1 MLLDENIN
9 QKPIKYKTRK
19 SSSSNFYRNLKKTR
33 SKLRNLQKNSLT
45 LLNQIINPNDKDL
58 ISLKQKLHDTSELK
72 NDINAQKLIF
82 LIYQLNGAIPKSYFD
97 INDPDNDTLYITIK
111 IFKILNNYKLFF
123 FFFSHYNIDEKVILK
138 IIPLL
143 RYKFY
148 PKNEYIF
155 KEGDNSSKMYFILH
169 GNISF
174 IKKVNSLEFETA
186 QDVEQYKKGDGQYF
200 GEWDLIYGRKTK
212 LSALCLDNCH
222 IIYIEKETFQKYI
235 QEKFTKTENES
246 KSNLINILN
255 KYIFIPK
262 FKLER
267 FISSEVKMLF
277 FKKNE
282 IIFKEGDENRYL
294 YLIYS
299 GEANLLINMSQ
310 GEKHSLF
317 NSFDEIKVE
326 KIQKKAQK
334 INYKEIVK
342 KPLLKNNNQNLF
354 QKDIIFN
361 RNDYKPVATLGSGSF
376 AGLEIV
382 TGITNFKY
390 TLISSSNFTSVY
402 VIYLK
407 YLDEHLKEFML
418 NLIPL
423 FLELEER
430 IHNQIDKIKYLDF
443 NILPYNC
450 QKYNNIHKYNKFIEY
465 IDTNENDET
474 FIKFIKKI
482 ENKFDINEGGFIK
495 MNQHNL
501 NLQKERNILK
511 NQLKEN
517 QLKDQKIDIFVK
529 KYEKEQKEK
538 LKYKKVRLIHSSK
551 NCKKRKIKLNKNNSF
566 LFSESKNRPVSNIC
580 TKNKNTSL
588 IIKDGKENTSSYN
601 ISKSNLKSANNS
613 QIMNKKKYY
622 NLFNKEEI
630 NEIQNE
636 IKKKKEKDISL
647 FKMPKKKIT
656 LCKIKQSLSIDS
668 KELVKEVLIKNSNNK
683 FININRNNN
692 NNNMKNYK
700 IESSIFRD
708 NRNKNTFNYM
718 TININKNNVE
728 NNNKNNFINCEKNM
742 NIKQNHNLHEINN
755 QKKYHFYDT
764 GLFDMPLVIQLEQN

>member
-1 MLLDENIN
+1 MLLDGNIN
-9 QKPIKYKTRK
+9 QKPIKPRVRK
-19 SSSSNFYRNLKKTR
+19 SASFNFCRNLKKTR
-33 SKLRNLQKNSLT
+33 AKLRNLQKNSLT
-45 LLNQIINPNDKDL
+45 LLHQIINANDKDL
-58 ISLKQKLHDTSELK
+58 ILLKQKLHDTNELK
-72 NDINAQKLIF
+72 NDINAQNLIF

-138 IIPLL
+138 LIPLL

-148 PKNEYIF
+148 AKNEYIF
-155 KEGDNSSKMYFILH
+155 KEGDNSTKMYFILH

-174 IKKVNSLEFETA
+174 RKKVNSLEFETA

-222 IIYIEKETFQKYI
+222 IIYIGKETFQRYI
-235 QEKFTKTENES
+235 QEKFTKTENDL
-246 KSNLINILN
+246 KNNLINILN
-255 KYIFIPK
+255 KYIFIPE

-317 NSFDEIKVE
+317 NSFDEIKIE

-334 INYKEIVK
+334 LNYKDILK

-354 QKDIIFN
+354 QTDIIFN

-390 TLISSSNFTSVY
+390 TLISNSNFTSVY
-402 VIYLK
+402 RIYLK

-423 FLELEER
+423 FLELEEK
-430 IHNQIDKIKYLDF
+430 IHNQIDKIKYIDF
-443 NILPYNC
+443 NILPYYC
-450 QKYNNIHKYNKFIEY
+450 QKYNNLHKYNKYIEY
-465 IDTNENDET
+465 IDTNENDDT

-495 MNQHNL
+495 MNKYNL

-529 KYEKEQKEK
+529 KYEKEQKAK
-538 LKYKKVRLIHSSK
+538 LKYKKVRLIHSAK
-551 NCKKRKIKLNKNNSF
+551 NCKKKTIKLNKNNSF
-566 LFSESKNRPVSNIC
+566 LICDSKNRPVSSIG
-580 TKNKNTSL
+580 TKNKNTSM
-588 IIKDGKENTSSYN
+588 IIKDGKDNSSYN

-613 QIMNKKKYY
+613 QLMNKKKYY

-630 NEIQNE
+630 NELQNE
-636 IKKKKEKDISL
+636 IKKKKEKHISL
-647 FKMPKKKIT
+647 FKMPKKRIT
-656 LCKIKQSLSIDS
+656 VYKIKQSLSIDS

-692 NNNMKNYK
+692 NMHNYK

-708 NRNKNTFNYM
+708 HNNKNKSNYM

-728 NNNKNNFINCEKNM
+728 NNKNNFINSRENM
-742 NIKQNHNLHEINN
+742 NIKQNHNLHDIKN

-764 GLFDMPLVIQLEQN
+764 GLFDMPLVVQLGQN